1 MTLFTHN
8 RYGKDEDA
16 VLELVKA
23 VSLSEVHST
32 QAQVLEA
39 SKKPISTYK
48 GGGREPMDWP
58 SLDTLM
64 GPGAELSTPAAV
76 EPPSYSS
83 QVAVQPS
90 KRRPPPGF
98 GVSHMTVSRAKSEPV
113 PLRGLPEK
121 LEEEKQSAF
130 QRLESI
136 LCNDP
141 NKLKKLKVYSNYFI
155 RNELSAPRYY
165 DQCKALCGEHWLEV
179 FDVLIT
185 GLPDDGKRSDL
196 REIHRTDLQPPTWV
210 SKKKS
215 SKHASAKSSLR
226 KKGGQRETSRTAWGP
241 PSSGKGGRMSGA
253 PLVLSEEDYPSLS
266 TPASAST
273 CTSSTPWSS
282 RVVVRSK

>member
-1 MTLFTHN
+1 MHN
-8 RYGKDEDA
+8 RYGRDEDA
-16 VLELVKA
+16 MLELVKA
-23 VSLSEVHST
+23 VSLSEVDPS
-32 QAQVLEA
+32 QAQMPEA
-39 SKKPISTYK
+39 SKKLVSVYK

-64 GPGAELSTPAAV
+64 GPGSELSTPAAA

-98 GVSHMTVSRAKSEPV
+98 GVSHKTVSKAKPEPV

-136 LCNDP
+136 LCDDP
-141 NKLKKLKVYSNYFI
+141 NKLKELKVYSNYFI
-155 RNELSAPRYY
+155 RNELSAPHYY

-196 REIHRTDLQPPTWV
+196 REIHRADLHPPTWV
-210 SKKKS
+210 PKKKS
-215 SKHASAKSSLR
+215 GKNASAKSSLR
-226 KKGGQRETSRTAWGP
+226 KKGGQREPSRTAWSQP
-241 PSSGKGGRMSGA
+241 RSGKGGRISGA
-253 PLVLSEEDYPSLS
+253 PFVLSEEDYPSLS

-273 CTSSTPWSS
+273 CTSNTSWSS

>member
-1 MTLFTHN
+1 MHN

-16 VLELVKA
+16 MLELVKA
-23 VSLSEVHST
+23 VSLAEVDPT
-32 QAQVLEA
+32 QAQVPEA
-39 SKKPISTYK
+39 SKKLVSTYK

-64 GPGAELSTPAAV
+64 GPGGELSTSAAA

-83 QVAVQPS
+83 QVAVQSS

-98 GVSHMTVSRAKSEPV
+98 GVGHKTVSKAKSEPV
-113 PLRGLPEK
+113 PLRGLSEK

-141 NKLKKLKVYSNYFI
+141 NKLKELKVYSNYFM
-155 RNELSAPRYY
+155 RNELSASCYY

-196 REIHRTDLQPPTWV
+196 HEIHRTNLKPPTWV
-210 SKKKS
+210 PKKKS
-215 SKHASAKSSLR
+215 KSSSR
-226 KKGGQRETSRTAWGP
+226 KKGGQRETSRAAWSQ

-253 PLVLSEEDYPSLS
+253 PFVLSEEDYPSLS

-273 CTSSTPWSS
+273 CPSSVSWSS